1 MHNMKRY
8 KNWVRAAMLLLFTM
22 LTSNGT
28 WADTKVTVW
37 LNDGTKTDVQ
47 FAKNPVITY
56 ADGTLTLTSTSG
68 DKSWP
73 LSQLRKLTFGE
84 GQTMQVKTEEG
95 DAVEVDI
102 EVETS
107 YASKEAVI
115 TSATVSESGTGNN
128 TLAIPSEVEVYGDT
142 YKVTVIA
149 ENLLKDQTDVTDVH
163 LPDTEEPLKIGKDAL
178 KIDDENV
185 ATIHTPLAHL
195 DDYAIDDQLKQ
206 NVDAGKLTA
215 TVKAPNHYWTFSCGI
230 DVVIPDNI
238 MVYKCVIADDKVKIT
253 IIEDKDLM
261 VDGKRIIK
269 ANNGVLVACPD
280 DDTVNAYEIVA
291 HPDGKSAIDASSDA
305 KSYGENW
312 LEPVI
317 KSKSYPA
324 DEYYVLKDN
333 EFHAIDAGINSAVP
347 ACKAVLKKPD
357 GVFASRIM
365 GFMGD
370 GTTAISSALSPSVL
384 ENGYWY
390 NLNGRRIEKP
400 SVKGVYIN
408 NGKKVIIK

>member
-1 MHNMKRY
+1 MKRY
-8 KNWVRAAMLLLFTM
+8 KNLVRLAVILLLTM

-37 LNDGTKTDVQ
+37 LNDGTKTDVL
-47 FAKNPVITY
+47 FANNPVITY
-56 ADGTLTLTSTSG
+56 ASGTVTLASTSG
-68 DKSWP
+68 NKSWP
-73 LSQLRKLTFGE
+73 LAQLRKLTFGE
-84 GQTMQVKTEEG
+84 GQTMQIETEKG

-115 TSATVSESGTGNN
+115 TSATVSESETGNS

-149 ENLLKDQTDVTDVH
+149 ENLLKGQTDVTDVH
-163 LPDTEEPLKIGKDAL
+163 LPDTEE
-178 KIDDENV
+178 
-185 ATIHTPLAHL
+185 
-195 DDYAIDDQLKQ
+195 DYAINDQLKQ

-215 TVKAPNHYWTFSCGI
+215 TVKVPNHYWTFSCGI

-253 IIEDKDLM
+253 IIEDKDLL

-291 HPDGKSAIDASSDA
+291 HPGGKSAIDADSDA

-347 ACKAVLKKPD
+347 ACKAVLKKPHN
-357 GVFASRIM
+357 VFATRTL
-365 GFMGD
+365 GVMGD
-370 GTTAISSALSPSVL
+370 ETTAISSALSPSVQG
-384 ENGYWY
+384 NGYWY
-390 NLNGRRIEKP
+390 NLNGQPIDKP

>member
-1 MHNMKRY
+1 MKRY
-8 KNWVRAAMLLLFTM
+8 KNLVRLAVILLLTM

-37 LNDGTKTDVQ
+37 LNDGTKTDVL
-47 FAKNPVITY
+47 FANNPVITY
-56 ADGTLTLTSTSG
+56 ASGTVTLASTSG
-68 DKSWP
+68 NKSWP
-73 LSQLRKLTFGE
+73 LAQLRKLTFGE
-84 GQTMQVKTEEG
+84 GQTMQIETEKG

-115 TSATVSESGTGNN
+115 TSATVSESETGNS

-149 ENLLKDQTDVTDVH
+149 ENLLKGQTDVTDVH
-163 LPDTEEPLKIGKDAL
+163 LPDTEEPLKLGKDAL

-185 ATIHTPLAHL
+185 ATIHSPLAHL
-195 DDYAIDDQLKQ
+195 DDYAINDQLKQ
-206 NVDAGKLTA
+206 NVDAGKLTL
-215 TVKAPNHYWTFSCGI
+215 
-230 DVVIPDNI
+230 
-238 MVYKCVIADDKVKIT
+238 
-253 IIEDKDLM
+253 EDKDLL

-291 HPDGKSAIDASSDA
+291 HPGGKSAIDADSDA

-347 ACKAVLKKPD
+347 ACKAVLKKPHN
-357 GVFASRIM
+357 VFATRTL
-365 GFMGD
+365 GVMGD
-370 GTTAISSALSPSVL
+370 ETTAISSALSPSVQG
-384 ENGYWY
+384 NGYWY
-390 NLNGRRIEKP
+390 NLNGQPIDKP

>member
-1 MHNMKRY
+1 MKRY
-8 KNWVRAAMLLLFTM
+8 KNWVRAAMLLLLTM
-22 LTSNGT
+22 LTSNSA
-28 WADTKVTVW
+28 WAGNTKVTVW
-37 LNDGTKTDVQ
+37 LKDGTKTDVL
-47 FAKNPVITY
+47 FANNPVIKY
-56 ADGTLTLTSTSG
+56 ASGTVTMESTSG
-68 DKSWP
+68 NKSWP
-73 LSQLRKLTFGE
+73 LAQLRKLTFGE
-84 GQTMQVKTEEG
+84 GQTIQVETEEG
-95 DAVEVDI
+95 DAVKMDI
-102 EVETS
+102 DVETS
-107 YASKEAVI
+107 FADKEAVI
-115 TSATVSESGTGNN
+115 TSAGVSGTETDKS
-128 TLAIPSEVEVYGDT
+128 TLAIPSEVEVYGET

-149 ENLLKDQTDVTDVH
+149 DNLMKDQTAVTDIH
-163 LPDTEEPLKIGKDAL
+163 LPESDEPLTIGKDAL
-178 KIDDENV
+178 KIDDDNV
-185 ATIHTPLAHL
+185 ATIHSPLAHL
-195 DDYAIDDQLKQ
+195 DDYAINDELKQ

-215 TVKAPNHYWTFSCGI
+215 TVKVPNHYWTFSCGI

-238 MVYKCVIADDKVKIT
+238 MVYKCVIADDNVKIT
-253 IIEDKDLM
+253 IIEDKDLL

-291 HPDGKSAIDASSDA
+291 HPDGKTAIDADSDA

-347 ACKAVLKKPD
+347 ACKAVLKKPHN
-357 GVFASRIM
+357 VFASRTL
-365 GFMGD
+365 GFLGD
-370 GTTAISSALSPSVL
+370 GTTAISSALSPSVQG
-384 ENGYWY
+384 NDHWY
-390 NLNGRRIEKP
+390 NLNGQPIDKP

>member
-1 MHNMKRY
+1 MKRY
-8 KNWVRAAMLLLFTM
+8 KNWVRAAMLLLLTM

>member
-1 MHNMKRY
+1 MKRH
-8 KNWVRAAMLLLFTM
+8 KNLVRATMLLLLTM
-22 LTSNGT
+22 LTSNIA
-28 WADTKVTVW
+28 WADNTKVTVW

-56 ADGTLTLTSTSG
+56 ADGTLTLASTSG

-84 GQTMQVKTEEG
+84 GQTMQVETEEG

-107 YASKEAVI
+107 YANKEAVI
-115 TSATVSESGTGNN
+115 TSAIVSESGTGNG
-128 TLAIPSEVEVYGDT
+128 TLAIPSEVDVYGDT
-142 YKVTVIA
+142 YKVTTIA
-149 ENLLKDQTDVTDVH
+149 ENLLKGQTDVTDVH
-163 LPDTEEPLKIGKDAL
+163 LPDTEEPLNLGKDAL

-253 IIEDKDLM
+253 IIEDKDLQ

-291 HPDGKSAIDASSDA
+291 HPGGKSAIDADSDA

-347 ACKAVLKKPD
+347 ACKAVLKKPHN
-357 GVFASRIM
+357 VFASRTL
-365 GFMGD
+365 GFLGD
-370 GTTAISSALSPSVL
+370 GTTAISSALSPSAQ
-384 ENGYWY
+384 ENDYWY
-390 NLNGRRIEKP
+390 NLNGQPIEKP
-400 SVKGVYIN
+400 SAKGVYIN